1 MKLSSS
7 LSPSI
12 PLYLQEWMMTA
23 KQGGEKA
30 YKLAHRKTTIAE
42 DQ

>member
-1 MKLSSS
+1 MRDQFLGNNEN
-7 LSPSI
+7 L
-12 PLYLQEWMMTA
+12 EWAMTA

-30 YKLAHRKTTIAE
+30 YKLAHRKATLAE